1 MRFSKF
7 NLLLVCLSSLQYL
20 RLQAYAITS
29 NIAAYTQREAT
40 VKLFLWLMA
49 ERFPGYQIRTKP
61 RVLKNLIFKL
71 FSLYIFRFLEG
82 HLIFAFHTKNQLV
95 TSCLNLL
102 FIASHLDY
110 IELIKNVSFLCF
122 TGHAKVIL
130 STQSNR
136 LLVHDSDSWIV
147 ILILLASDRWQANEN
162 KEKY

>member
-1 MRFSKF
+1 
-7 NLLLVCLSSLQYL
+7 
-20 RLQAYAITS
+20 
-29 NIAAYTQREAT
+29 
-40 VKLFLWLMA
+40 MA

-71 FSLYIFRFLEG
+71 FSLYIHKYTNFV
-82 HLIFAFHTKNQLV
+82 I
-95 TSCLNLL
+95 SLNLL

-136 LLVHDSDSWIV
+136 LLVHDSDS
-147 ILILLASDRWQANEN
+147 
-162 KEKY
+162 